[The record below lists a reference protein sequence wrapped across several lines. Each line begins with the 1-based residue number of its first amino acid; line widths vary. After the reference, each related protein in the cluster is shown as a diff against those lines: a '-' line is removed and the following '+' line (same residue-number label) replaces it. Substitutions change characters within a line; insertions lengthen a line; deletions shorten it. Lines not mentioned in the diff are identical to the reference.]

1 MHDFVRRTAVM
12 AETNNE
18 HPDVQSDA
26 DTPAA
31 PPGTAP
37 RERPT
42 PEGDALDPTRY
53 GDWEKNGRCI
63 DF

>member
-1 MHDFVRRTAVM
+1 MKTTSAPKSLPATDRSRPTPEPASRPDDRR
-12 AETNNE
+12 
-18 HPDVQSDA
+18 
-26 DTPAA
+26 
-31 PPGTAP
+31 

>member
-1 MHDFVRRTAVM
+1 MTMTEDAPESSHTQPGPAV
-12 AETNNE
+12 EK
-18 HPDVQSDA
+18 
-26 DTPAA
+26 PAPA
-31 PPGTAP
+31 RDGAP
-37 RERPT
+37 RDRPT

>member
-1 MHDFVRRTAVM
+1 MRTTSAPKNLP
-12 AETNNE
+12 ATDRSR
-18 HPDVQSDA
+18 P
-26 DTPAA
+26 TPE
-31 PPGTAP
+31 PTSPLDDGG

>member
-1 MHDFVRRTAVM
+1 M
-12 AETNNE
+12 AE
-18 HPDVQSDA
+18 QSHDA
-26 DTPAA
+26 GEAFTPPQGSGPA
-31 PPGTAP
+31 PAPAP

-42 PEGDALDPTRY
+42 PEGDGLDPTRY

>member
-1 MHDFVRRTAVM
+1 MTTHAANPSTADIPAV
-12 AETNNE
+12 TK
-18 HPDVQSDA
+18 PQPVPQKDA
-26 DTPAA
+26 GRD
-31 PPGTAP
+31 
-37 RERPT
+37 RPT

>member
-1 MHDFVRRTAVM
+1 MAEPTSDTPDPRTAP
-12 AETNNE
+12 AGPQPS
-18 HPDVQSDA
+18 PD
-26 DTPAA
+26 P
-31 PPGTAP
+31 AP

-42 PEGDALDPTRY
+42 PEGDGLDPTRY